1 MTLRRS
7 TALAAAILASLL
19 VTACSDSPGSLT
31 TPPTERSLDQ
41 QVRASISGWGVVPIL
56 PINAQSPALVDLGQ
70 SLFFDKILSGN
81 RDVSCATCHSPL
93 TNSGDGQSLAVGTGA
108 ILANGTR
115 TLGTGRQFTPRNAP
129 SLFSAALG
137 GFYIFWDGRLSEE
150 FGPGRFRTPSDLSL
164 PSGLSGLLAAQAMI
178 PVTNRVEMRGN
189 AGDRDATGASNELA
203 QIPDG
208 QNAAIWD
215 AAMRRVLAISAYQ
228 QKFNAAFPGVPAT
241 QLGFQHA
248 ANAIAAFEAQA
259 FTKSNSAFDR
269 YLARDDNAL
278 STEAKHGAL
287 LFFGKAL
294 CSTCHNGPLLGAQ
307 SFASAGVP
315 QLGPGTGSAAP
326 LDAGRED
333 IFNGVKPST
342 PQFFFRIPPLRNV
355 ELSAPYMHNGV
366 YATLEAVVR
375 HYNNVD
381 SALKA
386 FDPSELDPSLRSTY
400 HGDPATISKVRA
412 ALDGRLQQPMRL
424 TVDEQAQLVAFLKS
438 LTDPSARDMKAAI
451 PASVPSG
458 LPVKD

>member
-1 MTLRRS
+1 
-7 TALAAAILASLL
+7 
-19 VTACSDSPGSLT
+19 
-31 TPPTERSLDQ
+31 
-41 QVRASISGWGVVPIL
+41 
-56 PINAQSPALVDLGQ
+56 
-70 SLFFDKILSGN
+70 
-81 RDVSCATCHSPL
+81 
-93 TNSGDGQSLAVGTGA
+93 
-108 ILANGTR
+108 
-115 TLGTGRQFTPRNAP
+115 
-129 SLFSAALG
+129 
-137 GFYIFWDGRLSEE
+137 
-150 FGPGRFRTPSDLSL
+150 
-164 PSGLSGLLAAQAMI
+164 
-178 PVTNRVEMRGN
+178 
-189 AGDRDATGASNELA
+189 
-203 QIPDG
+203 
-208 QNAAIWD
+208 
-215 AAMRRVLAISAYQ
+215 MRRVLAISAYQ

-294 CSTCHNGPLLGAQ
+294 CSTCHNGPLFGAQ

-424 TVDEQAQLVAFLKS
+424 TVEEQAQLVAFLKS